1 MRWHRYLQTSGD
13 DEAKLTWKLY
23 WQLKVSQIS
32 YFWPIFPKWAVAQLV
47 KGWHREHLNH
57 RFAGSN
63 PDTAELRLAH
73 IFIFFLPS
81 KCWFVK
87 SLKFSDFSRRYFFSK
102 KIISSKNS
110 SLFEA
115 MTQTDCLQIWKVNK
129 KFHSVVKCF
138 TRLFVREILKFKFNV
153 KKATNKIFNWI
164 FGIDWC

>member
-1 MRWHRYLQTSGD
+1 MRWHLYLQTSGV

-47 KGWHREHLNH
+47 KGRHREHLNH

-87 SLKFSDFSRRYFFSK
+87 SFKFSDFPDGVSLK
-102 KIISSKNS
+102 KINFFKEFFFIRSDDSNGLFTNLKSKQEISQRCQMFYKTFREGNIKI
-110 SLFEA
+110 
-115 MTQTDCLQIWKVNK
+115 QI
-129 KFHSVVKCF
+129 
-138 TRLFVREILKFKFNV
+138 
-153 KKATNKIFNWI
+153 
-164 FGIDWC
+164 